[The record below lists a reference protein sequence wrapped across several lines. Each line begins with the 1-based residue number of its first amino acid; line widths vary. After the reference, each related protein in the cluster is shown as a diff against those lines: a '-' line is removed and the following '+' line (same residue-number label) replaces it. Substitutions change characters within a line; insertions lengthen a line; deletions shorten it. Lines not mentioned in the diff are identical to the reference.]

1 MFVDSVDIFIASG
14 KGGAGAVS
22 FRREKFVIQ
31 GGPDGG
37 DGGDGGDVYVEVDN
51 NTDTLSKFRGA
62 KHYKA
67 KNGQPGGARRCS
79 GKRGEDITIKVPLGT
94 QILDFDTKEIIID
107 MDKCPKCVRLLK
119 GGKGGLGNSHF
130 KNSTNQAPTYAQ
142 SGLSGEERHIA
153 LELKLIADVGLVGY
167 PNVGKS
173 TLISVLSNAKPEI
186 ANYEFTTLV
195 PNLGVVDVG
204 DYSSFVVADIP
215 GIIDGASEG
224 RGLGLEFLKHIER
237 TKMLL
242 FVLDVSRDMDISLQ
256 FESLCNE
263 LEKFSPTLQTR
274 PFGIVLSKS
283 DTLGGSEI
291 ESSFNAFVKKHF
303 PAMRGLSGECE
314 IVAESLRQ
322 ESLDSMFDTQGGV
335 EKAQDSK
342 NLCFIMT
349 ISSAT
354 HHRIDRLKSLLA
366 KSLAI
371 YSTQN
376 ERKEYNEK

>member
-1 MFVDSVDIFIASG
+1 MV
-14 KGGAGAVS
+14 
-22 FRREKFVIQ
+22 
-31 GGPDGG
+31 
-37 DGGDGGDVYVEVDN
+37 
-51 NTDTLSKFRGA
+51 
-62 KHYKA
+62 
-67 KNGQPGGARRCS
+67 
-79 GKRGEDITIKVPLGT
+79 
-94 QILDFDTKEIIID
+94 
-107 MDKCPKCVRLLK
+107 
-119 GGKGGLGNSHF
+119 
-130 KNSTNQAPTYAQ
+130 
-142 SGLSGEERHIA
+142 LSGEERHIA

-263 LEKFSPTLQTR
+263 LEKFSHTLQTR

-283 DTLGGSEI
+283 DTLDGSEI

-303 PAMRGLSGECE
+303 PAMWGLSGECE
-314 IVAESLRQ
+314 IVAEFFKAGEFRF
-322 ESLDSMFDTQGGV
+322 SMFDTQSDIQ
-335 EKAQDSK
+335 KTQDSK
-342 NLCFIMT
+342 NICFIMT

-354 HHRIDRLKSLLA
+354 HQRIDRLKSLLA

-376 ERKEYNEK
+376 KTKEYNEK

>member
-1 MFVDSVDIFIASG
+1 M
-14 KGGAGAVS
+14 
-22 FRREKFVIQ
+22 
-31 GGPDGG
+31 
-37 DGGDGGDVYVEVDN
+37 
-51 NTDTLSKFRGA
+51 
-62 KHYKA
+62 
-67 KNGQPGGARRCS
+67 
-79 GKRGEDITIKVPLGT
+79 GT
-94 QILDFDTKEIIID
+94 QILDFDTKAIIID
-107 MDKCPKCVRLLK
+107 MDKDPKCVRLLK
-119 GGKGGLGNSHF
+119 GGKGGLANSHF
-130 KNSTNQAPTYAQ
+130 KNSINQAPTYAQ
-142 SGLSGEERHIA
+142 SGLNGEEQHIA

-215 GIIDGASEG
+215 GIIDGASQG

-256 FESLCNE
+256 FESLCSE

-283 DTLGGSEI
+283 DTLGGSDL

-303 PAMRGLSGECE
+303 PAMRGLSSECE

-322 ESLDSMFDTQGGV
+322 ECFDTQGDV
-335 EKAQDSK
+335 MEKAQDSK
-342 NLCFIMT
+342 NICFIMA
-349 ISSAT
+349 ISSVT
-354 HHRIDRLKSLLA
+354 NQRIDRLKSLVA